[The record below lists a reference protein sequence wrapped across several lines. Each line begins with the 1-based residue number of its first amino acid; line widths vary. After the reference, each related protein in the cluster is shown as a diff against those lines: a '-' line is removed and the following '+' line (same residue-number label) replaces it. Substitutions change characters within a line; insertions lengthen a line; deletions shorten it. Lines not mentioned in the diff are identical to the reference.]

1 MTSLPRIIAEEQ
13 AKEHFLGGVNVK
25 EVITGR
31 TVVEHGKG
39 YVQKDNGEMVEIIN
53 TDLIEILTGGK
64 VQKIKL
70 HTLIN
75 TVTTEKWPAFAG
87 MDCFVTRYND

>member
-13 AKEHFLGGVNVK
+13 EKENLGGVHVK

-39 YVQKDNGEMVEIIN
+39 YVQKDNGELVEIIE

-75 TVTTEKWPAFAG
+75 TVTTEEWPAFAG
-87 MDCFVTRYND
+87 MDCFITRYND